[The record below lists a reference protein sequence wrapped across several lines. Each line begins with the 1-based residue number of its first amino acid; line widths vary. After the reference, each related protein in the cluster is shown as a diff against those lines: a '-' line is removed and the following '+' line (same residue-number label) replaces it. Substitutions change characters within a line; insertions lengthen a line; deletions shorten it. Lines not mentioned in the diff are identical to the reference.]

1 MYRKIIFVGNTGFS
15 LFNFRL
21 SLMRAMRD
29 LGWSVI
35 GVANDEA
42 DYTEKFKNEGMG
54 FVHIPIDHKGKNPL
68 RDLLLIQQLKALY
81 RRESPEVV
89 HHFTIKPVIFGSMAA
104 KWAKVPAIVNTITGI
119 GYVFEKGGLLMKIV
133 IELYKLALSGRPKV
147 IFQNKD
153 DCQFFIS
160 KGIVRKSNARII
172 LGSGVNTEILF
183 PNMNKRTNG
192 NLRFLLVSRMLWSKG
207 IKEYV
212 SAAEKIKRDFY
223 QTSFIMAGGASGGG
237 AKGNPEAIPEEWLND
252 VNKKGNVKWV
262 GRIPFERVLE
272 LLDKSDVFIL
282 PSFYQEGIPRSL
294 LEAAAKGKPIITT
307 DAPGCREVVV
317 DGVNGFLV
325 PPRDIDSLVDCMI
338 KFIQRPELVQR
349 MGIESRKRAVE
360 IFDERKI
367 LDQTM
372 QIYKEAGVL

>member
-1 MYRKIIFVGNTGFS
+1 
-15 LFNFRL
+15 
-21 SLMRAMRD
+21 MRAMRD